1 MQNLQDKAYNYI
13 YERIMNLRLQPGQQV
28 SDLQFVKEID
38 VSRTPIREAMLRL
51 RREELLYS
59 MAQSGTFVTKIDMQK
74 ALDAQYVRRVI
85 ETAIIR
91 TLSADIDANE
101 LDELIKIV
109 IDQRRVAEAKLLDQT
124 FALDNLFHKRLY
136 QFANKDNVWQWLQSF
151 SNDLNRYRLLRVYDE
166 NLPLTLLSNEHKRIV
181 DALTAHDTD
190 RVAQLMTDHLNLML
204 KERAE
209 VAARFPEFFKNVPE
223 QN

>member
-109 IDQRRVAEAKLLDQT
+109 IDQRRVAEAKLLD
-124 FALDNLFHKRLY
+124 
-136 QFANKDNVWQWLQSF
+136 
-151 SNDLNRYRLLRVYDE
+151 
-166 NLPLTLLSNEHKRIV
+166 
-181 DALTAHDTD
+181 
-190 RVAQLMTDHLNLML
+190 
-204 KERAE
+204 
-209 VAARFPEFFKNVPE
+209 
-223 QN
+223 

>member
-28 SDLQFVKEID
+28 SNLQFVKEID

-190 RVAQLMTDHLNLML
+190 RVTQLMTDHLNLML

>member
-109 IDQRRVAEAKLLDQT
+109 IEQRRVAEAKLLDQT

-181 DALTAHDTD
+181 DALTVHDTD
-190 RVAQLMTDHLNLML
+190 RVTQLMTDHLNLML